1 MTTRE
6 ASSIQENRVA
16 KKLGGVVNSNS
27 GAGNFNKGDIRIPDI
42 AMTIECKTCMKPKDS
57 FSIKKDWLV
66 KNKNEAF
73 ITRSNYTCIAFNF
86 NCEDKTDY
94 YIIDDN
100 LMSFLVE
107 KLKEEQ

>member
-27 GAGNFNKGDIRIPDI
+27 GAGKFNKGDIRIPDI
-42 AMTIECKTCMKPKDS
+42 AMTIECKTCLKPKES

-73 ITRSNYTCIAFNF
+73 ITRSNHTCIAFNF
-86 NCEDKTDY
+86 DFEDKHDY
-94 YIIDDN
+94 YVIDDS
-100 LMSFLVE
+100 LMQFLVE
-107 KLKEEQ
+107 KLKENQ